1 VRFEPVAGHRP
12 DRGDIQAAR
21 QRSAEV
27 VLVPVTGGRALIPA
41 LITLS
46 TGYGTGVARATRL
59 ALDPGTPPSRRAS
72 AD

>member
-1 VRFEPVAGHRP
+1 
-12 DRGDIQAAR
+12 
-21 QRSAEV
+21 V